1 MQAHVIENNLVVN
14 TIEVDSLDY
23 LPNLVEATEGGL
35 GWSYIDGIFSPPEDK
50 RTNEQKAEDIRQQ
63 RNLKL
68 EETDWMATSDY
79 VMSDAWKIYR
89 QALRDVPNQDG
100 FPQNV
105 IWPTKPE

>member
-1 MQAHVIENNLVVN
+1 
-14 TIEVDSLDY
+14 
-23 LPNLVEATEGGL
+23 
-35 GWSYIDGIFSPPEDK
+35 
-50 RTNEQKAEDIRQQ
+50 
-63 RNLKL
+63 
-68 EETDWMATSDY
+68 MATSDY